1 MFDFKLGKK
10 FSITY
15 KQFVA
20 VYGKPK
26 ADIVEI
32 TLKDLMYHRQTE
44 CYFYFWT
51 GKESIRVLKS
61 RLTRAV
67 SLD

>member
-10 FSITY
+10 YSITY

-32 TLKDLMYHRQTE
+32 TLKDLMYYRQTE
-44 CYFYFWT
+44 CYFYFWA

>member
-10 FSITY
+10 YSITY

-32 TLKDLMYHRQTE
+32 TLKDLMYYRQTE